1 MHDPSLRPAALPA
14 AQDDDER
21 ELVRRAQLGS
31 AAAFEKLVLLRGP
44 QLHRFLRAR
53 LSDEADALDAMQE
66 TLTAAW
72 QGLPRL
78 SSTSKFWA
86 WLCGIAANKAADVAR
101 RRPPSSSDDVDVA
114 AEGYDDGLLDLR
126 AALDAL
132 PETFRQVLL
141 LRHVVGLS
149 EEEVAVALGIRVGT
163 VKSRSSRAR
172 RALRK
177 AWK

>member
-1 MHDPSLRPAALPA
+1 MHDPSLRPALPA
-14 AQDDDER
+14 AANDDEH

-44 QLHRFLRAR
+44 HLHRFLSVR
-53 LSDEADALDAMQE
+53 LRSEHDVLDALQE

-72 QGLPRL
+72 QSLPRL
-78 SSTSKFWA
+78 STPAKFWP
-86 WLCGIAANKAADVAR
+86 WVCGIAVNKAADVAR
-101 RRPPSSSDDVDVA
+101 RRPTAEIGVTANVA
-114 AEGYDDGLLDLR
+114 PEHDELLDLR
-126 AALDAL
+126 SALDSL
-132 PETFRQVLL
+132 PEQFRQVLL

-149 EEEVAVALGIRVGT
+149 EDEVAVALGIRVGT

-177 AWK
+177 AWT